1 MVLAY
6 AAMIVAE
13 GLLGISGV
21 MAVVAAGLWMA
32 SRGRPDISPEVTH
45 SLSDFWEML
54 SYLTETIIF
63 FIVGMVMVLMM
74 RRIAAKLQRRIGPPF
89 FQPLYDIV
97 KLHSKKTQVSHG
109 MIHDIGIVMAM
120 GGYIAAE
127 TLLPVPGM
135 NGIAEKGGIITL
147 LYLMMIPSL
156 GLALGVGQCA
166 NPNGSIGIARAL
178 TAMLAYDIP
187 LVIVVFGVAYAAGTT
202 NLVDII
208 AVQQAGGFETWGVV
222 QMPLLAIAGLI
233 AMHASLGKQPFE
245 IYIAP
250 AEIATGPM
258 VEMGGKYLGGL
269 FVIIGEILVKECAD
283 FRHLYQGLG
292 PLPLRLGHLHQIGAQ
307 GGIDPE
313 IPHVRAQQMGD
324 AGRIIILYIVL
335 I

>member
-1 MVLAY
+1 MTP
-6 AAMIVAE
+6 VALMME
-13 GLLGISGV
+13 LILMPLI
-21 MAVVAAGLWMA
+21 A
-32 SRGRPDISPEVTH
+32 
-45 SLSDFWEML
+45 
-54 SYLTETIIF
+54 
-63 FIVGMVMVLMM
+63 FIVGMMMVLML
-74 RRIAAKLQRRIGPPF
+74 RRIGARLQRRVGPPF

-97 KLHSKKTQVSHG
+97 KLHSKHTQVSHG
-109 MIHDIGIVMAM
+109 LIHDIGIVMAM

-135 NGIAEKGGIITL
+135 EGIADKGGIITL

-166 NPNGSIGIARAL
+166 NPNGSIGISRAL

-187 LVIVVFGVAYAAGTT
+187 LVIVIFGVAFSAGTT
-202 NLVDII
+202 NLIEII
-208 AVQQAGGFETWGVV
+208 ATQQAGGVATWNAV

-269 FVIIGEILVKECAD
+269 FVMQCFQLYTISVLYVTLFLGGGLTWIDLLLKSFLVLAIPVSIAYLFPRYRTEEM
-283 FRHLYQGLG
+283 
-292 PLPLRLGHLHQIGAQ
+292 LRLMWKWPVMLALV
-307 GGIDPE
+307 GIAF
-313 IPHVRAQQMGD
+313 V
-324 AGRIIILYIVL
+324 LY
-335 I
+335 